1 VHADEREQDG
11 GASSKKRLPMQID
24 VVPVAAHE
32 AGVLAQLYELYLY
45 DFAERDGTGRQVADD
60 GRFGESDVE
69 RFLNLP
75 EHSAFLIRVDQKL
88 AGFCMLKRG
97 SSLAGDMDAMDVAEF
112 FVLRNH
118 RRQGVGRA
126 AATLLWKQRP
136 GRWLVRVGAHNQRA
150 LAFWTR
156 TVADYTYGQ
165 YTQEALV
172 QDDADGVEHWVVF
185 RFVSAEPPSSPL

>member
-1 VHADEREQDG
+1 
-11 GASSKKRLPMQID
+11 MQID
-24 VVPVAAHE
+24 VVPVAVQE

-60 GRFGESDVE
+60 GRFGEADVE
-69 RFLNLP
+69 RFLSMP
-75 EHSAFLIRVDQKL
+75 ERSAFLIRVDQKL

-97 SSLAGDMDAMDVAEF
+97 SRLAGDMGAMDVAEF

-118 RRQGVGRA
+118 RRHGVGQA
-126 AATLLWKQRP
+126 AATLLWQQYP
-136 GRWLVRVGAHNQRA
+136 GPWIVRVGAHNQRA

-156 TVADYTYGQ
+156 TVAGYTDDQ

-172 QDDADGVEHWVVF
+172 QDDGEGVEHWVVF
-185 RFVSAEPPSSPL
+185 RFVAMQASASTR

>member
-1 VHADEREQDG
+1 VH
-11 GASSKKRLPMQID
+11 ID

-32 AGVLAQLYELYLY
+32 ADVLTQLYELYLY
-45 DFAERDGTGRQVADD
+45 DFAEHDGTGRQVADD

-69 RFLNLP
+69 RFLSMP
-75 EHSAFLIRVDQKL
+75 QSSALLIRVDQKL

-97 SSLAGDMDAMDVAEF
+97 SALAGDMGAMDVAEF

-126 AATLLWKQRP
+126 AATLLWKQHP
-136 GRWLVRVGAHNQRA
+136 GRWIVRVGAHNQRA

-156 TVADYTYGQ
+156 TVADYTHGQ
-165 YTQEALV
+165 HTQEVLV
-172 QDDADGVEHWVVF
+172 QDDADGLEHWVVF
-185 RFVSAEPPSSPL
+185 RFVSVKPPSSPL